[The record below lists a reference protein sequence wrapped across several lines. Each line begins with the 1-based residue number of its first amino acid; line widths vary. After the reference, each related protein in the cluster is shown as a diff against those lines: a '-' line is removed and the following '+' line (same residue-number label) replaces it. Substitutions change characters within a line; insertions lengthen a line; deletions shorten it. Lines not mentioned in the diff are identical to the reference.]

1 VRHHH
6 HHRHNTHT
14 MQVRRYKCKE
24 SLQRRKVLKWCRMG
38 RWSHFPLLSI
48 FILLFIVP
56 SHSYHRTGG
65 APVLSPMPLCLQLII
80 VDTVGLPSHH
90 ILR

>member
-1 VRHHH
+1 
-6 HHRHNTHT
+6 

-24 SLQRRKVLKWCRMG
+24 RLQRRKVLRWCRMG

-56 SHSYHRTGG
+56 S
-65 APVLSPMPLCLQLII
+65 
-80 VDTVGLPSHH
+80 
-90 ILR
+90 